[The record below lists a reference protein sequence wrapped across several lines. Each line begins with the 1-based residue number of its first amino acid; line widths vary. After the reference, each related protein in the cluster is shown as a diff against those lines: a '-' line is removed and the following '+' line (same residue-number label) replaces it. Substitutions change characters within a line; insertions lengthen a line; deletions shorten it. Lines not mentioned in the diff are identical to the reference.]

1 MEKKM
6 YKKPMKGM
14 GKKSSMPGK
23 KSMMLPKPNTN
34 FATFNL
40 EDNQQSGMVKS
51 INPNCANTP

>member
-1 MEKKM
+1 M

-34 FATFNL
+34 FVTFNL